1 MTRNIHVDASV
12 GKPWEI
18 LNHCA
23 AYSRAVFKLTKRL
36 HRVEDSYGVGR
47 LCHNVTLTH
56 LEPISLRSES
66 SGHPRTDSHCH
77 SGRASIGRNIVAG
90 VMAIIVMSGNG
101 VGTMW
106 LYSTSFLPQE
116 TADVKRRAA
125 QTNIPLCLISQ
136 SSLPSWVLN
145 EVRVLV
151 PFLFRHWVPVHPV
164 VPIPCL
170 HESALGYERSVS
182 PSPDV
187 QSVDFL
193 CDITCFHLRMSQKR
207 CPSKHSSTRRSLCSF
222 VRNIS
227 EERPDGRSSK
237 E

>member
-106 LYSTSFLPQE
+106 LYSTSFC
-116 TADVKRRAA
+116 RRR
-125 QTNIPLCLISQ
+125 QPT
-136 SSLPSWVLN
+136 
-145 EVRVLV
+145 
-151 PFLFRHWVPVHPV
+151 
-164 VPIPCL
+164 
-170 HESALGYERSVS
+170 
-182 PSPDV
+182 
-187 QSVDFL
+187 
-193 CDITCFHLRMSQKR
+193 
-207 CPSKHSSTRRSLCSF
+207 
-222 VRNIS
+222 
-227 EERPDGRSSK
+227 SK
-237 E
+237 EELPRQIFLYVSYLNPIYHPGF

>member
-1 MTRNIHVDASV
+1 MPVEIIELVEGHFPENLPDFSDAEKMTRNIHVDASV

-23 AYSRAVFKLTKRL
+23 AYSRAVFQLTKRL

-90 VMAIIVMSGNG
+90 VMAIIVMSGKWCGN
-101 VGTMW
+101 
-106 LYSTSFLPQE
+106 
-116 TADVKRRAA
+116 DVVVFNLLFAAGDSRR
-125 QTNIPLCLISQ
+125 QNKS
-136 SSLPSWVLN
+136 
-145 EVRVLV
+145 
-151 PFLFRHWVPVHPV
+151 
-164 VPIPCL
+164 
-170 HESALGYERSVS
+170 
-182 PSPDV
+182 
-187 QSVDFL
+187 
-193 CDITCFHLRMSQKR
+193 
-207 CPSKHSSTRRSLCSF
+207 
-222 VRNIS
+222 
-227 EERPDGRSSK
+227 RPDKYSFMSHISILSTILGS